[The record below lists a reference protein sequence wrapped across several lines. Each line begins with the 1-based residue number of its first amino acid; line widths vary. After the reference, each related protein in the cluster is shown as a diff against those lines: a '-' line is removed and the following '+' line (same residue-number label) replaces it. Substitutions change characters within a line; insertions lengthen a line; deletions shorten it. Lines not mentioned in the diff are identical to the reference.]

1 MFISKT
7 STLVHSFA
15 AKDEARPEITG
26 VLLTPDGTMAAT
38 DYYSLAEIKMKSM
51 PKDDDFPLAAGHKKP
66 MPLSAPVILPA
77 KFVASIGQSISP
89 SPSLPILS
97 FAALNGIDE
106 NFAHFVTTDLETVQD
121 QKTRII
127 DGKFPDYEKIFPQ
140 GKPVVEVTLNPE
152 YLFQAA
158 KLLTQFNKGRGV
170 KRVKLSIYQP
180 NEPVIMTSETNE
192 HTAKVVL
199 MPLRV

>member
-15 AKDEARPEITG
+15 AKDKARPEITG

-38 DYYSLAEIKMKSM
+38 DSYSLAEIKMKSM
-51 PKDDDFPLAAGHKKP
+51 PKDDDFPLVAGHEQP
-66 MPLSAPVILPA
+66 VPLTSPVIIPA
-77 KFVASIGQSISP
+77 KFVASLGQSIP
-89 SPSLPILS
+89 INAGLPILEY
-97 FAALNGIDE
+97 AALAKADE
-106 NFAHFVTTDLETVQD
+106 NFVQFVTTDLETSQD
-121 QKTRII
+121 HLTRKI
-127 DGKFPDYEKIFPQ
+127 DGQFPDYEKVLPK
-140 GKPVVEVTLNPE
+140 GKPVVEVTLNHE

-170 KRVKLSIYQP
+170 KMVKLSIYQP

-199 MPLRV
+199 MPLMV